1 MRTLAPILENIL
13 LERYFAK
20 QNIPTDT
27 GPLYDVLARIGHSN
41 TKTNPPSLQLKLADA
56 ITEPE
61 SVGIKFNN
69 AANIASN
76 VGRLGTHL
84 TAGYAVGAPTY
95 DFLEPHV
102 GPVAASLGSYAA
114 TAPGAGAVEGIWSGA
129 SSLLARQGVKA
140 AAGQAMTAAGAGVVA
155 DLLNVPGWML
165 ALTVPLQLKAN
176 EMEAEALDKSI
187 QKQVAARE
195 FENNNRQRAG
205 QDPLPKIDPAKEKD
219 SYYWLKAITP
229 KFMPGGM
236 GP

>member
-1 MRTLAPILENIL
+1 MRTLAPVLENIL

-20 QNIPTDT
+20 QNVPA
-27 GPLYDVLARIGHSN
+27 GAEPLDDIVARIGPSN
-41 TKTNPPSLQLKLADA
+41 TTSTPPSLQLKLADA

-61 SVGIKFNN
+61 SAGIKFNN
-69 AANIASN
+69 AVNVASN
-76 VGRLGTHL
+76 LGRLGTHL

-114 TAPGAGAVEGIWSGA
+114 TAPGAGAVEGLWAGA
-129 SSLLARQGVKA
+129 GSLLARQGIKA
-140 AAGQAMTAAGAGVVA
+140 AAGQAMTSAGAGVVA
-155 DLLNVPGWML
+155 DLLSVPGWML

-176 EMEAEALDKSI
+176 EWEAEALDKSI
-187 QKQVAARE
+187 QKQVAERE

-219 SYYWLKAITP
+219 SYYWMKAITP